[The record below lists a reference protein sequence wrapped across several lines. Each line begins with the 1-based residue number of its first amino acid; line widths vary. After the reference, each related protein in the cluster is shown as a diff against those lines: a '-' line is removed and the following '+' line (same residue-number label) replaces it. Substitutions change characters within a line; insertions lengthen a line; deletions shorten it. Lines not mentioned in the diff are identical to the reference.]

1 MEIKGFID
9 VSFSDWDGKV
19 SSVVFVPKCN
29 LRCPFC
35 YNKTLVLN
43 SETMPTIA
51 RERIMKY
58 LEANRKWIDGIVI
71 TGGEPTTHKD
81 LPTLCSELK
90 RMDYQVKVDT
100 NGTNPTMIHSLIE
113 NHLVN
118 YIALDLK
125 APLSETE
132 YSKASGINPA
142 GFLDQ
147 ITEAIQILL
156 GGKVDYEF
164 RTTLVPKLH
173 RRKDVEKICQAI
185 KGCKKYALQ
194 NFKSDVETIDPRF
207 QGLKPFSQTQM
218 EAFFKVARKIVPNTV
233 LRAQA

>member
-1 MEIKGFID
+1 MEIKGFVD
-9 VSFSDWDGKV
+9 VSFSDWDGKI
-19 SSVVFVPKCN
+19 SSVVFLPRCN

-35 YNKTLVLN
+35 YNKTLVLD
-43 SETMPTIA
+43 SEIMPTIA

-58 LEANRKWIDGIVI
+58 LEANRKWIDGVVI
-71 TGGEPTTHKD
+71 TGGEPTTHRD
-81 LPTLCSELK
+81 LPNLCGELK
-90 RMDYQVKVDT
+90 RIDYQIKIDT
-100 NGTNPTMIHSLIE
+100 NGTNPTMMQNLIE

-125 APLSETE
+125 APLSETR
-132 YSKASGINPA
+132 YHKASGVNPA
-142 GFLDQ
+142 VFLDRVKA
-147 ITEAIQILL
+147 AIQILL
-156 GGKVDYEF
+156 DEKVDYEF

-207 QGLKPFSQTQM
+207 HGLKPFSQTQM
-218 EAFFKVARKIVPNTV
+218 ETFLQTARKTVPNTI
-233 LRAQA
+233 LRG